1 MTHDLLALLRGNEYL
16 LVTGKTDADSNRRKR
31 KGWTAIHKRLV
42 ERYPHA
48 LPWLTVAQV
57 REKFKKLKQT
67 FSKQQQ
73 GYRDQHRSYAQD
85 RFRYSGGKP
94 VHAVHSGDGVRGTTG
109 RAISAAAA
117 VGKGYAYE
125 EAQQHQHQQ
134 QNDGHTNRSY
144 QSRGKDN
151 GSSLGTA
158 GATTSKRSHNNN
170 NNNSSSSSSS
180 SSEENELGHHP
191 SHDRNTRPNADAK
204 ETARQLHN
212 GSAQHTPDHA
222 TPHLSIRV
230 TNTDT
235 GDTVD
240 ASSSS
245 SSHDA
250 AAAHD
255 HDAEL
260 GLLTSGSGGTH
271 LGVYDGDDSHSRSRT
286 ETPHT
291 YGTGDSDSESS
302 DHNSSHTHSHNTSTE
317 HSHNHRATTIA
328 TPGTSSPALSK
339 EGSSHHLPVRHAES
353 EGELLAG
360 LPHSPAHFSA
370 RA

>member
-1 MTHDLLALLRGNEYL
+1 MATTTLSDDDLADIFAQLDVDGRGWISVET
-16 LVTGKTDADSNRRKR
+16 LVSFGERSGLSDPSRLTVLDTDNTGKITLSSFA
-31 KGWTAIHKRLV
+31 KGVRAIFDQAT
-42 ERYPHA
+42 E
-48 LPWLTVAQV
+48 
-57 REKFKKLKQT
+57 
-67 FSKQQQ
+67 QQQ
-73 GYRDQHRSYAQD
+73 TAPYPQ
-85 RFRYSGGKP
+85 P
-94 VHAVHSGDGVRGTTG
+94 TT
-109 RAISAAAA
+109 
-117 VGKGYAYE
+117 
-125 EAQQHQHQQ
+125 
-134 QNDGHTNRSY
+134 
-144 QSRGKDN
+144 N
-151 GSSLGTA
+151 G
-158 GATTSKRSHNNN
+158 NNN
-170 NNNSSSSSSS
+170 NNSSSSS

>member
-109 RAISAAAA
+109 RAVSAAAA

-170 NNNSSSSSSS
+170 NNNNSSSSSSS
-180 SSEENELGHHP
+180 SNNTNNNNNNNNNSSSSNNNNNNSSINTSNTSNNNNNNSSSTSTTTNSSETGGGGGESGARAWP
-191 SHDRNTRPNADAK
+191 TTRQWPFYDAMASLLANRPGASAA
-204 ETARQLHN
+204 TVVAVGVD
-212 GSAQHTPDHA
+212 GSAQ
-222 TPHLSIRV
+222 RV
-230 TNTDT
+230 QGSDPLAPWEEAEAAA
-235 GDTVD
+235 VSSSS
-240 ASSSS
+240 ASSS
-245 SSHDA
+245 
-250 AAAHD
+250 
-255 HDAEL
+255 
-260 GLLTSGSGGTH
+260 
-271 LGVYDGDDSHSRSRT
+271 
-286 ETPHT
+286 
-291 YGTGDSDSESS
+291 
-302 DHNSSHTHSHNTSTE
+302 
-317 HSHNHRATTIA
+317 
-328 TPGTSSPALSK
+328 
-339 EGSSHHLPVRHAES
+339 
-353 EGELLAG
+353 LAG
-360 LPHSPAHFSA
+360 
-370 RA
+370 